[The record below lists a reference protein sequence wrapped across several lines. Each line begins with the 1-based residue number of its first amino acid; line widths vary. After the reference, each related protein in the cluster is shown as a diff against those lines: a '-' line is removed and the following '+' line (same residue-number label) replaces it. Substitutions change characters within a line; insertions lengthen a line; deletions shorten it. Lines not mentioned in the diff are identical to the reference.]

1 MKGRGTM
8 TKLYPYIA
16 FENTKEA
23 LEYYEEVFGTTEINR
38 LPVTKE
44 QAGHF
49 GLSQE
54 DATDATMHAE
64 FTIASTQLFASDS
77 FGKAASIN
85 GAISLMLDYD
95 VNVGED
101 AQEIEALYDR
111 VKDHNSITVE
121 MPLAEQ
127 FWGGKMGVFTDR
139 YGIRWMIHGQDTTAQ

>member
-1 MKGRGTM
+1 
-8 TKLYPYIA
+8 IA

-23 LEYYEEVFGTTEINR
+23 LEYYEEVFGATEINR

>member
-1 MKGRGTM
+1 M

-23 LEYYEEVFGTTEINR
+23 LEYYEEVFGATEINR

-54 DATDATMHAE
+54 DVTDATMHAE

-77 FGKAASIN
+77 FSKAASIS

-95 VNVGED
+95 VNVAED

-111 VKDHNSITVE
+111 VKDHDSITVE